1 MADNISY
8 AVPALDKCFEIM
20 EYLATVG
27 APLSQSEISKGVNRS
42 TNEIFRVLVNLTRNN
57 YLIRDETSGK
67 YRLSLKLYNLAR
79 SISPLDLIRQHALP
93 IMENLAVETKLSSQ
107 LLVLYQSKT
116 MVLVHAR
123 SPGAVSLSYSEGSCF
138 STISSNPGLLLLSHS
153 KDEVRELIINEALL
167 DTPNMPSTRNRI
179 IDNIT
184 AMQKSR
190 LAWRESLHIKGVRE
204 LVGLVG
210 HHEGKQIGALMIS
223 DISGRNEL
231 DTDEQ
236 QSANALLNAIDKL
249 NQALG
254 F

>member
-1 MADNISY
+1 MASNYNY

-20 EYLATVG
+20 EYLATIG

-79 SISPLDLIRQHALP
+79 SISPLDLIRQQALP
-93 IMENLAVETKLSSQ
+93 IMENLAVETKLSCQ
-107 LLVLYQSKT
+107 LFVLYQSKT

-138 STISSNPGLLLLSHS
+138 STIASNPGLLLLSHS
-153 KDEVRELIINEALL
+153 KDEVRELIIKEALQGIS
-167 DTPNMPSTRNRI
+167 DVTSTRTKVINDI
-179 IDNIT
+179 A
-184 AMQKSR
+184 AMSKSHFD
-190 LAWRESLHIKGVRE
+190 WRESLHINGVKE

-210 HHEGKQIGALMIS
+210 RHEGKQIGALMIS
-223 DISGRNEL
+223 DISGKNEL
-231 DTDEQ
+231 DINQQ
-236 QSANALLNAIDKL
+236 QSTDALLDAINKL